1 MNLTPDQMA
10 LLLLVVAAIPPIGN
24 LAIYSLRFFGAE
36 RAAQFLEGAIPLAL
50 SAMRSAAKKD
60 GDK

>member
-1 MNLTPDQMA
+1 MTLEQMQ
-10 LLLLVVAAIPPIGN
+10 LLLLVMAAIPAVGN